1 MARDSVADIIRLY
14 STSDVRHRR
23 LRADVKRAFG
33 RISVCRT
40 AKLGA
45 HIKRCECGHVNSIEY
60 NSCRHRCCPQCQG
73 ARKANWLKK
82 ISEQLL
88 PCAHTHVIFTVPEQ
102 LNVFWQYNRRLFAEI
117 LVKAARE
124 TLTTLLADPHHMGA
138 TPGIISVLHTWGRNL
153 SIHPHVHCLV
163 TTGGVDDNG
172 TFVTPKRSILVPNR
186 MLMQV
191 FRGKMRAALIRSVRR
206 RELQLPPHLTTAKS
220 ISVFNRLS
228 RSDWN
233 TRVLESYTHG
243 ASVAGY
249 LARYLGGNPISGR
262 RIERHS
268 NREVVFRYKDHR
280 DGEEKRMC
288 LTPDEFLRR
297 WSEHVPPKGMRTI
310 RRSGLYAN
318 SCSALRHAVCEQLRS
333 FAPSE
338 ARHVD
343 AQLARVSSLEA
354 DRCPLCNTDVVLRHV
369 IRPLSQPMI
378 GKSPAI
384 SLTRPP

>member
-1 MARDSVADIIRLY
+1 MARDSVAEIIRLY
-14 STSDVRHRR
+14 STSYARHRR

-33 RISVCRT
+33 RICVCRT
-40 AKLGA
+40 AELGA
-45 HIKRCECGHVNSIEY
+45 HIKRCDCGHVQSIEY

-73 ARKANWLKK
+73 ARKVNWLKK

-102 LNVFWQYNRRLFAEI
+102 FNIFWQYNRRLFAEI
-117 LVKAARE
+117 LLKAARE
-124 TLTTLLADPHHMGA
+124 TLITLLTDPQHLGA

-172 TFVTPKRSILVPNR
+172 TFVKPKRSILVPNR

-191 FRGKMRAALIRSVRR
+191 FRGRMRDALIRSVRR
-206 RELQLPPHLTTAKS
+206 RELQIPPQLTAAKS
-220 ISVFNRLS
+220 ISAFNRLS

-233 TRVLESYTHG
+233 TRALESYDHG

-262 RIERHS
+262 RIERHTC
-268 NREVVFRYKDHR
+268 REVVFRYKDHR
-280 DGEEKRMC
+280 DGKDKELC

-297 WSEHVPPKGMRTI
+297 WSEHVPPKGLRTI

-318 SCSALRHAVCEQLRS
+318 SCGALRQAVCEQLQS
-333 FAPSE
+333 SKPSE
-338 ARHVD
+338 TITAN
-343 AQLARVSSLEA
+343 AQLSRISSL
-354 DRCPLCNTDVVLRHV
+354 DRESCPLCNTQVALRRVLR
-369 IRPLSQPMI
+369 PLPQPMI
-378 GKSPAI
+378 GKSPTI